1 MIGEKRI
8 CQGDEDCVG
17 EQYCYEAS
25 KRCVNYTLCINY
37 NRVEGETPAR
47 EASQCGPCIKG

>member
-25 KRCVNYTLCINY
+25 KRCVNYTFCINY